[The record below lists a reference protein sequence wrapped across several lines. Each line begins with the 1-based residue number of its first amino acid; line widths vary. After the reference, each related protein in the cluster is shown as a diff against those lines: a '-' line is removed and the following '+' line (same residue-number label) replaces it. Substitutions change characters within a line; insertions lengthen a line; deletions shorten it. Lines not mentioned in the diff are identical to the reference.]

1 MANRRQWLTGAGVGF
16 VSAALIVSGLS
27 GIAGDPPGA
36 GRRLVTALAGAV
48 GAEGATGP
56 GGPDG
61 VNGSSGASGSNGPD
75 GPDGPD
81 GSNGPAGASGATP
94 TPPPRA
100 SYAPMGAFTDSGAE
114 GVARI
119 GALESWLG
127 GTEATVGHTYL
138 PGDDW
143 SGIEGSGGL
152 LQPWAAWKRAK
163 SDRLFVLNV
172 PMQEHNED
180 RVPDRDVRE
189 LIQEGAR
196 GDFDGHFTRLAHR
209 LVDLGVPDTVIVLG
223 WEMNGTT
230 YTHRCGPD
238 PSGWKTYWNRIVKA
252 MRAVPGQRFRF
263 DFTPNRGQDA
273 IGWTECYPGDAT
285 VDIVGMDS
293 YDQPPGETFYDQV
306 NEAYG
311 LQAQVDFADLHGKEI
326 SYPEWG
332 LFRNGD
338 NPDYMRQMLQW
349 INDHQPVYQTITDY
363 CPHGVWQCTENPKSS
378 KVYRN
383 ALFDLK
389 PAPAP
394 SETPT
399 PTETPTSTGTPTPTE
414 TPTPT
419 GTPTPTDT
427 PTVTPTPTDTP
438 TDTPTVT
445 PTPTDTPSG
454 TPTDTPTPSVSPSAT
469 PTETPTPT
477 DTPTVTP
484 TPSGTL
490 TPEPSLS
497 PSPTPTAP
505 TTPSVSPSP
514 DLSPSPA
521 VSPSASPTPSVLPPV
536 TPTPAL
542 TPVAVPT
549 PLPAVTP
556 GPTPVPQ
563 AGPSPLPPV
572 VEACLPLQ
580 LSEEMQKQY
589 ASGQVCIKLQPKAP
603 GEQTATP
610 TPSASTLGS
619 PTPTPTAPT
628 SESPTPEAPTPAVP
642 TTPTPTLPPTATSA
656 VKPESVQE
664 AAPATSPTPPAG

>member
-16 VSAALIVSGLS
+16 VSAALIMSGLS
-27 GIAGDPPGA
+27 GLSGVASDPPGA

-48 GAEGATGP
+48 GAEGAAGP
-56 GGPDG
+56 GGADG
-61 VNGSSGASGSNGPD
+61 PNGSNGSNGPN
-75 GPDGPD
+75 
-81 GSNGPAGASGATP
+81 GSGGSAGASGGTP

-152 LQPWAAWKRAK
+152 LQPWATWKRAK
-163 SDRLFVLNV
+163 PDRLFVLNV

-311 LQAQVDFADLHGKEI
+311 LQAQVDFADRHGKEI

-389 PAPAP
+389 PAPTP

-399 PTETPTSTGTPTPTE
+399 PTPTPTPTE
-414 TPTPT
+414 TP
-419 GTPTPTDT
+419 
-427 PTVTPTPTDTP
+427 
-438 TDTPTVT
+438 TPTVT

-454 TPTDTPTPSVSPSAT
+454 TPTPTDTPTVTATPTDTPTPSVSPSAT

-484 TPSGTL
+484 TPTPSGTL

-514 DLSPSPA
+514 ELSPSPA

-549 PLPAVTP
+549 LPAITP

-610 TPSASTLGS
+610 TPTVPTPES
-619 PTPTPTAPT
+619 PTPTVPMP
-628 SESPTPEAPTPAVP
+628 ESPTPTVP
-642 TTPTPTLPPTATSA
+642 TTPTPTLPPTATS
-656 VKPESVQE
+656 
-664 AAPATSPTPPAG
+664 